1 MWLEDNAV
9 MGVLGYKDARATAIN
24 ITLPNGLSVATVCLP
39 MLAILKL
46 LACFSILWAVAP
58 DMSHSRLKHH
68 FTHTC
73 MVSRPDS
80 GHPRRIY
87 HCKSEAVSQAQI
99 CRKKLVLIHLLEML
113 NCGRILAVNGRAEL

>member
-1 MWLEDNAV
+1 
-9 MGVLGYKDARATAIN
+9 
-24 ITLPNGLSVATVCLP
+24 

-46 LACFSILWAVAP
+46 LAWSERHTYTPRKDASDLFLIDHRDDGVTVINSQRTARQEIVLHIDDDKRVIFSILWAVAP

-87 HCKSEAVSQAQI
+87 HCKSEAVSQARI
-99 CRKKLVLIHLLEML
+99 CRK
-113 NCGRILAVNGRAEL
+113 CWF